1 MKRLILVAAAMLFS
15 VPVFAQKAMY
25 RCGNNYQDR
34 PCDGGPPAAK
44 SATAAPATPANAAAP
59 AAKPAAAPAV
69 SAAKATTAPVADG
82 QKAAAPLTK
91 AQQQQQ
97 IRCENFSRQRDE
109 LRERQK
115 ASPQQAAAVG
125 VQIKSLESRMS
136 ADNCS

>member
-1 MKRLILVAAAMLFS
+1 MKRLILGAAAMLFS
-15 VPVFAQKAMY
+15 VPAFAQKAMY

-34 PCDGGPPAAK
+34 PCDGGTPAAR
-44 SATAAPATPANAAAP
+44 SATAVPATPVNAV
-59 AAKPAAAPAV
+59 APAV

-82 QKAAAPLTK
+82 QKVAAPLAK

-109 LRERQK
+109 LRERQR